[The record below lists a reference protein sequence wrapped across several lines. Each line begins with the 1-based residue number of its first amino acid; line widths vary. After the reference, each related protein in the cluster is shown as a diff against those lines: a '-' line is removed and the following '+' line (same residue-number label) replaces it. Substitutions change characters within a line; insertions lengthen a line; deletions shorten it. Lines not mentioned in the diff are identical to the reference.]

1 MKIKSF
7 SKIAL
12 LLVLC
17 LTVLCA
23 VGIAVSADGEETPV
37 AKIDSSNVAYNDMVQ
52 LAFTIEATSA
62 LDKDAELGI
71 IAWRA
76 DVTGEL
82 NVDNAF
88 YATFN
93 ASAKDGKT
101 YYKTRGI
108 PAKEMDTPIY
118 VAACYRIGEGEI
130 VIAETPFSYSVLQYA
145 GSRLTSTTITAKQ
158 AKLYEDLIAYGM
170 SSDVVLEGGAN
181 YAFVRAINGNIGSA
195 GATIGGWYGK
205 EVLLRAEAKNADGEY
220 FIKWV
225 DADGELV
232 SNDRLA
238 CVTVDKAGITEYTA
252 VYGAMADSAY
262 GWTYNFEALNDSLVE
277 VPTPNLAKV
286 PNDAAYNTTYYNKS
300 WKVTKTLGNFTFS
313 TFVAPKT
320 EKVDGVNTLVKD
332 DNGLYS
338 IAAKDEYTIYESEN
352 GDKELAIFRDLCPAG
367 YANTFTSKSSVI
379 YQTVEFDITYDAI
392 TRKGIANSFFVN
404 LKDANAKKVSIRV
417 NFDLA
422 NDYKTLTFS
431 DQKASDAENKA
442 GRTPFPTKTEIIVG
456 ATLTIKAVINTQDAS
471 MTLYANGE
479 SLGTLP
485 LVSWGAY
492 KNSTDFTMSENITIE
507 SLNVSCESGS
517 GNAIRLDNVTFITK

>member
-1 MKIKSF
+1 MKNKSF

-17 LTVLCA
+17 LTALCA
-23 VGIAVSADGEETPV
+23 VGIVASADGETPV
-37 AKIDSSNVAYNDMVQ
+37 AKIDSANVAYNDMVQ

-71 IAWRA
+71 IAWRT
-76 DVTGEL
+76 DVTDDLTVE
-82 NVDNAF
+82 NAF

-93 ASAKDGKT
+93 SSTKDGKT
-101 YYKTRGI
+101 YFKTRGI

-130 VIAETPFSYSVLQYA
+130 TIAETPFSYSALQYA
-145 GSRLTSTTITAKQ
+145 GSRLSSAGITAKQ

-170 SSDVVLEGGAN
+170 SSDTVLADDAN

-205 EVLLRAEAKNADGEY
+205 TVLLRAEAKNANDEY

-225 DADGELV
+225 DESGATV
-232 SNDRLA
+232 STDRLHS
-238 CVTVDKAGITEYTA
+238 VTVDKAGITEYTA

-262 GWTYNFEALNDSLVE
+262 GWTYNFEALNDSLVA
-277 VPTPNLAKV
+277 VPTPNLASV
-286 PNDAAYNTTYYNKS
+286 PNDTAYNTTYYNKS
-300 WKVTKTLGNFTFS
+300 WKVTKTLGNYSYTTFI
-313 TFVAPKT
+313 APKT
-320 EKVDGVNTLVKD
+320 EKVDGVNTLVKGED
-332 DNGLYS
+332 GLYS

-379 YQTVEFDITYDAI
+379 YQTLEFDITYDAI
-392 TRKGIANSFFVN
+392 TRKGIANSFFVD
-404 LKDANAKKVSIRV
+404 LKDANGKKVSIRV
-417 NFDLA
+417 NLDLA

-431 DQKASDAENKA
+431 DQKATDAENKA

-485 LVSWGAY
+485 LVSWGTY
-492 KNSTDFTMSENITIE
+492 KNNTTFTMSENITIE
-507 SLNVSCESGS
+507 SFNVSCESGS
-517 GNAIRLDNVTFITK
+517 GNAIRLDNVTYFAK